1 MDNHDW
7 KGLRKAYIACRN
19 KANRGVARSL
29 TVRRVDKH
37 IAKARRME
45 NGWSKLIQYVNKR
58 YPGCYSAGMQESKIT
73 KKQLN
78 RIILDELYNV
88 LSEGDVSREKRMR
101 DMEQGMPQSTPAPDP
116 TQAAN
121 PAQLL
126 DQAKSLIRKLT
137 QSTQASTQGRNMNYS
152 PSRATKQALEELD
165 TLLGELS
172 EYIGG
177 SGEAKGDD
185 WFDDEYETMADR
197 KFADRPQDEED
208 TFSADKES
216 FIARESMRSVLAE
229 DRCGPKPPWNNAWR
243 KAKKGQPG
251 FEEKMAF
258 RKWYNCKKQ
267 SKAGQQCTPGAGA
280 KKAPAAAKKAPGGFW
295 DALEAIENHL
305 RTNNGKVAGSA
316 NQEFAFL
323 ESLEK
328 IINMFQGQD
337 EAVRGPMN
345 LLRKALKY

>member
-116 TQAAN
+116 AQAAN

-152 PSRATKQALEELD
+152 PSRATKQTLEELD

-185 WFDDEYETMADR
+185 WFDDENETMADR

-216 FIARESMRSVLAE
+216 FIARES
-229 DRCGPKPPWNNAWR
+229 K
-243 KAKKGQPG
+243 
-251 FEEKMAF
+251 
-258 RKWYNCKKQ
+258 
-267 SKAGQQCTPGAGA
+267 
-280 KKAPAAAKKAPGGFW
+280 
-295 DALEAIENHL
+295 L
-305 RTNNGKVAGSA
+305 R
-316 NQEFAFL
+316 
-323 ESLEK
+323 
-328 IINMFQGQD
+328 
-337 EAVRGPMN
+337 R
-345 LLRKALKY
+345 